1 MVNFRNE
8 LAQTLQVPGSTIA
21 DLRRLLIRT
30 LQGGMERKELLNQME
45 ALREGLSG
53 EQEDLLLDAMD
64 LLVGWS
70 SPHMTISDE

>member
-8 LAQTLQVPGSTIA
+8 LAQTLQAPGSTIA

-45 ALREGLSG
+45 ALREGLSS
-53 EQEDLLLDAMD
+53 EQEDLSLDAMD

-70 SPHMTISDE
+70 SPHMKISDE